1 MYRKFSIFIL
11 LSALLTTVSFA
22 QETPKAKKAGKA
34 KADSLYRISFGGS
47 GGYLGIR
54 MKEVSGSNYQELG
67 LSEVRGVAIRKVL
80 EDSAAE
86 KAGLQDGDV
95 IVSFNGE
102 AVTSTRKFSR
112 MIREVAPDHTVNLT
126 VVRGGSEMQVP
137 VTMGKRKG
145 IAFVSSGDFDFPS
158 ASVGTGNF
166 TFEMPDM
173 PDMPSTMIAPDI
185 SVFRDGKGLEKL
197 KRLEGFTVFSGRT
210 IGIGVTSMTKQLGDY
225 FGVESGKGLLI
236 NDVSKDSPAERAGL
250 RAGDVIVE
258 IDGKEVKNSFDL
270 LRSVGDKKEGD
281 VQLTI
286 IRDRAR
292 QTISVTPEKRSG
304 DFPHYRFKTKSKSKG
319 TN

>member
-11 LSALLTTVSFA
+11 LSALLATVSFA

-34 KADSLYRISFGGS
+34 KADSLYRISVGGS

-54 MKEVSGSNYQELG
+54 MKEVSGANYQELG
-67 LSEVRGVAIRKVL
+67 LSEVRGVAIQKVL

-145 IAFVSSGDFDFPS
+145 MAFFSLQPRPHHSS
-158 ASVGTGNF
+158 
-166 TFEMPDM
+166 
-173 PDMPSTMIAPDI
+173 
-185 SVFRDGKGLEKL
+185 
-197 KRLEGFTVFSGRT
+197 
-210 IGIGVTSMTKQLGDY
+210 
-225 FGVESGKGLLI
+225 I
-236 NDVSKDSPAERAGL
+236 N
-250 RAGDVIVE
+250 I
-258 IDGKEVKNSFDL
+258 
-270 LRSVGDKKEGD
+270 
-281 VQLTI
+281 
-286 IRDRAR
+286 
-292 QTISVTPEKRSG
+292 
-304 DFPHYRFKTKSKSKG
+304 
-319 TN
+319 